1 MAKTPGGGGVKVEGG
16 LDPYVAQSL
25 TRGRAGAEHR
35 LVTAMQQEGATK
47 RQGMA
52 SASQE
57 KGQATQAQVS
67 REQMAASATQQDK
80 SLAAQERSKREEMEY
95 NKARDKQTEAFHIEQ
110 NRISNEFT
118 IAEREANWDKQDDL
132 RKEQRAYDDVRD
144 IADRKQARENY
155 NAYFSLL
162 KGQLKSEAAR
172 EKAYTSLSDSRD
184 KFEKDKVVHERLVKN
199 TVTRIN
205 EDKRMD
211 LPIRGDFRGKVVPA
225 GSAMGFSSGFTTTPE
240 MVPGSQA
247 DPIGVLQSQL
257 TANGVS
263 FSAEDSMPEN
273 ISKLEASIAEGKVSP
288 EDIRSSIGV
297 YNAMLLELDKRKTS
311 ASKGDQSFWRDK
323 YNTVEKMKRAVVGL
337 RDSKVKIGDTSDSV
351 AKLVSQG
358 LEATDPIYSK
368 GLGAWAS
375 EMKGEF
381 GTDFAG
387 MLDAMTKGTE
397 PISLFDVDPTS
408 NKHEQAARNRYNAVL
423 RQSYPERFGEDEL
436 TDDNVFGRD

>member
-1 MAKTPGGGGVKVEGG
+1 MAKTQGGGGVRTEGG

-25 TRGRAGAEHR
+25 TRGRAGAENR

-57 KGQATQAQVS
+57 KGQAVQAQVS

-80 SLAAQERSKREEMEY
+80 TLAAQERSKREEQKFQ
-95 NKARDKQTEAFHIEQ
+95 KARDTQTEVFHTEQ
-110 NRISNEFT
+110 NRISNEF
-118 IAEREANWDKQDDL
+118 IVAERKANWDKQDDL

-155 NAYFSLL
+155 NAYFSLI

-172 EKAYTSLSDSRD
+172 EKAYTSISDSRD
-184 KFEKDKVVHERLVKN
+184 KFEKDKTVHERLVKN

-211 LPIRGDFRGKVVPA
+211 LPVRGKFKAKAVPA
-225 GSAMGFSSGFTTTPE
+225 GSAMGFSSGFTTTQVSAE
-240 MVPGSQA
+240 DTQA

-263 FSAEDSMPEN
+263 FSAEDAMPEN
-273 ISKLEASIAEGKVSP
+273 ISKLEAGIAEGKIAA

-311 ASKGDQSFWRDK
+311 AGKEDQGFWREK

-337 RDSKVKIGDTSDSV
+337 RDSKLKVGDTSDSV
-351 AKLVSQG
+351 AKLVAQG

-368 GLGAWAS
+368 GLGSWAA
-375 EMKGEF
+375 EMKAEF
-381 GTDFAG
+381 GNDYSS

-397 PISLFDVDPTS
+397 PISLFDIGPDL
-408 NKHEQAARNRYNAVL
+408 NKYEIAARKRSNVVM
-423 RQSYPERFGEDEL
+423 RQSYPDRFGVDFLAEA
-436 TDDNVFGRD
+436 NVFGRD